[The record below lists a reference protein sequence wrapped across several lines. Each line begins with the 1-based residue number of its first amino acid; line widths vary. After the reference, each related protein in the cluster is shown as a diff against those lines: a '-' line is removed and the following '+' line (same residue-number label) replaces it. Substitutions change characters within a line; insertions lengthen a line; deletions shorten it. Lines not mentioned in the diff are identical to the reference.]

1 MNSSS
6 KLLCAG
12 GIGSPAGAGWTKF
25 LTAGAV
31 LLGLAVSAPAKV
43 MEDTVAV
50 VNGSPVLLSDFQKE
64 IDEVMDY
71 WRRAMPAAAA
81 DPAHVR
87 KLRETTLE
95 QLVDREVLYQ
105 EGTKL
110 KIRVRERDID
120 NGVAEVKS
128 RFGKDDDGS
137 PVPEAEAEAIFAQKL
152 KAMGLSYDQFRARLS
167 RQIMARKVVEE
178 AVRAKVAPP
187 DEKDVRA
194 YFDRLKAFIVSGAS
208 EPPKGLE
215 EEEAQAFLEISGQIK
230 AMTSERVRVSRI
242 LFRVSPAGS
251 SREKK
256 RALAAAEETRRK
268 LLDGK
273 SDFAQTAREVSEEA
287 EYAARGGDIGFLIRG
302 VAPPDFEKAA
312 FSLPVGEMSA
322 PIETEVGYFLLR
334 VQEKRAAEPPDFE
347 KFKDELSKA
356 MMNISYQKELE
367 AYVKSLKSAAV
378 IERHLPAQ

>member
-1 MNSSS
+1 MNSSNR
-6 KLLCAG
+6 LLFAALLWAAA
-12 GIGSPAGAGWTKF
+12 PA
-25 LTAGAV
+25 
-31 LLGLAVSAPAKV
+31 SAKV

-81 DPAHVR
+81 DPAHAR

-105 EGTKL
+105 EGSKL
-110 KIRVRERDID
+110 KIKVRERDVD

-128 RFGKDDDGS
+128 RFAKDDEGNA
-137 PVPEAEAEAIFAQKL
+137 VPEAEAEAMFARKL
-152 KAMGLSYDQFRARLS
+152 KAMGLSYDQFRDRLS
-167 RQIMARKVVEE
+167 KQIMARKVVEE

-187 DEKDVRA
+187 AEKDVRA
-194 YFDRLKAFIVSGAS
+194 YFDRLKEFIVSGAS
-208 EPPKGLE
+208 EPPKGME
-215 EEEAQAFLEISGQIK
+215 EEETQAFLEIAGQIR

-242 LFRVSPAGS
+242 LLRFSPANS

-256 RALAAAEETRRK
+256 RALAAAEETRRR
-268 LLDGK
+268 LLEGK
-273 SDFAQTAREVSEEA
+273 ADFAQTAREASEEA

-356 MMNISYQKELE
+356 MMNITYQKELE
-367 AYVKSLKSAAV
+367 SYVKSLKASAV
-378 IERHLPAQ
+378 IERNLPPL

>member
-6 KLLCAG
+6 KLLCV
-12 GIGSPAGAGWTKF
+12 
-25 LTAGAV
+25 V
-31 LLGLAVSAPAKV
+31 LLGLAVPASARV

-87 KLRETTLE
+87 RLRETTLE

-105 EGTKL
+105 EGAKL
-110 KIRVRERDID
+110 KLRVRERDID

-128 RFGKDDDGS
+128 RFAKDDEGV
-137 PVPEAEAEAIFAQKL
+137 PVPEAEAEAQFAKKL
-152 KAMGLSYDQFRARLS
+152 KGMGLSYNQFRERLS
-167 RQIMARKVVEE
+167 KQIMARKVVEE

-187 DEKDVRA
+187 AEKDVRA
-194 YFDRLKAFIVSGAS
+194 YFEGLKAFIVSGAS
-208 EPPKGLE
+208 EPPKGME
-215 EEEAQAFLEISGQIK
+215 EEEAQAFLEIAGQIR

-242 LFRVSPAGS
+242 LFRFSPAGS

-256 RALAAAEETRRK
+256 RALAAAEETRRR
-268 LLDGK
+268 LSEGK
-273 SDFAQTAREVSEEA
+273 SDFTQTAKEASEEA

-334 VQEKRAAEPPDFE
+334 VQEKRAAEPPDFD

-367 AYVKSLKSAAV
+367 AYVKSLKAAAV

>member
-334 VQEKRAAEPPDFE
+334 VQEKRDAEPPDFE